1 MSVDSSLPPSFLVY
15 TRGCECIHEDVLQ
28 PPIAPD
34 LSTFLRMDHLEM
46 PGCIPW
52 LEGRRNYA
60 YFPLFGVEYGHN
72 ISRLLLALMQIAP
85 LPLAAKYGGSRILF
99 SKTLFSFFTNISL
112 KSAQI
117 FDVVREPVQYHM

>member
-1 MSVDSSLPPSFLVY
+1 MPIFPFL
-15 TRGCECIHEDVLQ
+15 GL
-28 PPIAPD
+28 
-34 LSTFLRMDHLEM
+34 
-46 PGCIPW
+46 
-52 LEGRRNYA
+52 
-60 YFPLFGVEYGHN
+60 EYGHN

-99 SKTLFSFFTNISL
+99 SKTLFSFFTILSL